1 LGRTCGYP
9 PTTRCKAEAVA
20 RAAPYAA
27 KLGSKIEALR
37 SSYWPADSGANEN
50 AQAIVGPSWATI
62 FTLLGVT
69 AFFAFGLGALAQRRA
84 VAKKQKLEAQ
94 RLREEVRNERQELR
108 RKRREAVIKK
118 LMPWR

>member
-1 LGRTCGYP
+1 
-9 PTTRCKAEAVA
+9 
-20 RAAPYAA
+20 
-27 KLGSKIEALR
+27 
-37 SSYWPADSGANEN
+37 
-50 AQAIVGPSWATI
+50 
-62 FTLLGVT
+62 LLGVT